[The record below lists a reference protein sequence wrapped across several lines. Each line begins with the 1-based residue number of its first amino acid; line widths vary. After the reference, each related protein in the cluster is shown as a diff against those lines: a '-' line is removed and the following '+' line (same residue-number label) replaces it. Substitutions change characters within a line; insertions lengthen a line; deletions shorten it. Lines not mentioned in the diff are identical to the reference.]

1 MDKNKTKKQSD
12 KDTLAEVTKEM
23 AKPRVAMS
31 AREHSDT
38 YGNRSSGPKERHY
51 YESEELIMSSAADD
65 KPLNPMELLRRKVAE
80 ELAASCQTSTGML
93 LTPILNACLKI
104 LGVRATLVT

>member
-1 MDKNKTKKQSD
+1 MDKKKTKKQSD

-38 YGNRSSGPKERHY
+38 YENRSSS
-51 YESEELIMSSAADD
+51 ESEELIMSSAADD
-65 KPLNPMELLRRKVAE
+65 KLLGPMELLRKRVAE
-80 ELAASCQTSTGML
+80 ELAAPSQASTGML
-93 LTPILNACLKI
+93 LTPSLNACIKI
-104 LGVRATLVT
+104 LGVRATLIT

>member
-38 YGNRSSGPKERHY
+38 YGNRSSS
-51 YESEELIMSSAADD
+51 ESEELIMSSAADD
-65 KPLNPMELLRRKVAE
+65 KPLGPMELLRKKVAE
-80 ELAASCQTSTGML
+80 ELAAPSQTSTGML
-93 LTPILNACLKI
+93 LTPSLNACIKI
-104 LGVRATLVT
+104 LGVRATLIT